1 MATTTIQINRSVRE
15 ILNNMRIHSR
25 ETYNDILERLI
36 EDSQEVNEDTKKRIQ
51 KAVKEIE
58 IGKYKSHAQLQ
69 KEMGF

>member
-1 MATTTIQINRSVRE
+1 MTTTTIQINQSVRE

-25 ETYNDILERLI
+25 ETYNDVLERLI
-36 EDSQEVNEDTKKRIQ
+36 EDFQELNKETKKRIR

-58 IGKYKSHAQLQ
+58 NGKYKSHAQLQ